1 MISVLWLGVL
11 AGAQPPV
18 SPGTWW
24 VVYARVA
31 ACALV
36 DRTELA
42 RLNSFQ

>member
-1 MISVLWLGVL
+1 MTFSLWLEALV
-11 AGAQPPV
+11 GAQPPV
-18 SPGTWW
+18 FPGIWC

-31 ACALV
+31 ACALL

>member
-1 MISVLWLGVL
+1 MTFSLWLEALV
-11 AGAQPPV
+11 GARPLV
-18 SPGTWW
+18 FRGTWC

-31 ACALV
+31 ACALL